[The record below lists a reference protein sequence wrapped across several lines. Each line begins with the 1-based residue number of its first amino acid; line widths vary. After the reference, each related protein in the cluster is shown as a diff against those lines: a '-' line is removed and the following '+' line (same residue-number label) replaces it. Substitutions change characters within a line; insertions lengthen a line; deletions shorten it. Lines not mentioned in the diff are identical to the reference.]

1 MEQKQEQGQ
10 SFCRL
15 AHLFELQKKFCRR
28 LGIEPDTLSDEERKD
43 WVLSYA
49 RAMQQE
55 IAELVDS
62 LPWKWWAKYQQ
73 FDLQNARVEVVD
85 VLHFLISTAI
95 ALGMNADDLY
105 EKFCKKNEVNHMRQ
119 DAGYAEKDRDDARHI

>member
-1 MEQKQEQGQ
+1 MEQEQERERPLCKL
-10 SFCRL
+10 S
-15 AHLFELQKKFCRR
+15 HLFELQKKFSRR
-28 LGIEPDTLSDEERKD
+28 LGIEPDTFTDEERKNWILD
-43 WVLSYA
+43 YA

-62 LPWKWWAKYQQ
+62 LPWKWWAKYQR

-85 VLHFLISTAI
+85 ILHFLISMAI
-95 ALGMNADDLY
+95 ALGMDADDLY

-119 DAGYAEKDRDDARHI
+119 DGGYEKKDRDDARHI